1 MSFSIES
8 VSLTNFRSYRGTHT
22 FTFPLESGLYALTG
36 HNLDN
41 PRLGRNGAGKST
53 FLDAIS
59 WCLYGRTTRG
69 LKAGD
74 VVAWGES
81 SCSVCATLNVAG
93 TTLNIART
101 QSPNSLTLNGKT
113 VTEVDIGLTLEA
125 FLHSVI
131 MPQFGESFFDL
142 SPTAKLTLFSEI
154 MELDYWLYKSKAA
167 DTKAKALFSDKLKA
181 ENSLARAIG
190 QIDTINDDLE
200 IYKQREAEF
209 DADQAQLIK
218 GYEKETKGVK
228 DVETEIRKVRAVI
241 RKAEERL
248 ADVAQKD
255 TCPECSQPIPNKD
268 AQAIKRNKSDFEAEL
283 VHLLRGYDRKK
294 SFEEKIEEE
303 KNRVS
308 PYGKLI
314 AGKKAD
320 LIKLNEQIDILKVRI
335 TKLEEEHAAVSYWVT
350 GFKRVRLFIVEETL
364 RQLEVEVNNCLGSL
378 GLLNWR
384 IEFDVERENKS
395 GSVTKGF
402 VVMIYLPGHDEPVR
416 YESWSGGETQRLRLA
431 GNIGLSNLIME
442 RAGLVNQ
449 IEFFDEFSTHM
460 GEEGILDTLQ
470 TLHDRAH
477 NLKKAVWVIDH
488 NSMEFGGFSG
498 VLCVTKDEK
507 GSKLEYGE

>member
-8 VSLTNFRSYRGTHT
+8 VELVNFRSYRGEHT
-22 FTFPLESGLYALTG
+22 FAFPTAPGLYALTG
-36 HNLDN
+36 LNLDN
-41 PRLGRNGAGKST
+41 TRLGRNGAGKST
-53 FLDAIS
+53 LLDAIV
-59 WCLYGRTTRG
+59 WCLYGRTSRG
-69 LKAGD
+69 LKASD
-74 VVAWGES
+74 VVTWGEK
-81 SCSVCATLNVAG
+81 SCHVVMRLNVAG
-93 TTLNIART
+93 TVLGVART
-101 QSPNSLTLNGKT
+101 QNPNSLAVNGKT
-113 VTEVDIGLTLEA
+113 VTEVDIGLTHEA

-142 SPTAKLTLFSEI
+142 SPAAKLTLFSEI
-154 MELDYWLYKSKAA
+154 MELDYWLDKSKAA
-167 DTKAKALFSDKLKA
+167 DTKAKAILADKLKA
-181 ENSLARAIG
+181 ENSLARTIG
-190 QIDTINDDLE
+190 QIDTVNDDLE
-200 IYKQREAEF
+200 TYKQREAEF
-209 DADQAQLIK
+209 DADQAQIIK

-248 ADVAQKD
+248 ADLAKQELCEACGQAV
-255 TCPECSQPIPNKD
+255 PNKD
-268 AQAIKRNKSDFEAEL
+268 VQAIKRNKADFEAEL
-283 VHLLRGYDRKK
+283 QRHQRQFDRIHLFK
-294 SFEEKIEEE
+294 EKIEEE
-303 KNRVS
+303 KGRKS
-308 PYGKLI
+308 PYAKLI
-314 AGKKAD
+314 SNKEDALVKQF
-320 LIKLNEQIDILKVRI
+320 EQIDMLKLRI
-335 TKLEEEHAAVSYWVT
+335 TKIEEEHVAVNFWVT
-350 GFKRVRLFIVEETL
+350 GFKRVRLFIIEETL

-402 VVMIYLPGHDEPVR
+402 VVMIYPPGHSEPVR

-442 RAGLVNQ
+442 RAGLVSQ

-488 NSMEFGGFSG
+488 HSMDFGGFSG
-498 VLCVTKDEK
+498 VLCVTKDGK